1 MSADVD
7 AIGRTLRAGGV
18 TRRLVAALAVSCG
31 ASALAAT
38 VAPDVRTDDVDRFY
52 RVYDD
57 ARGQPSAAQLQS
69 GYLDPGSE
77 ALHQF
82 VVARIDNAAK
92 LANAVAKRPDAYAQ
106 ARTCL
111 PALARTRSQ
120 LPAVFA
126 RMAEIHPASTFPPVT
141 FVIGRDSTGGTTTPD
156 GIVIGLETMCRMTVM
171 GTDVGDRFTHIVAH
185 ELAHVQ
191 QPASAVEPP
200 PGATLLFQSLLEGGA
215 EFVAELTSGD
225 VSYGHMKTWT
235 RGKEC
240 AIEQAFQKDALG
252 TDVSHWLYNG
262 FGTPDKPGDLGYW
275 VGYRISRAYYAQASD
290 KKQAISDLLHVDNG
304 SAPAIL
310 QRSGWKPPTGC

>member
-1 MSADVD
+1 M
-7 AIGRTLRAGGV
+7 IKILI
-18 TRRLVAALAVSCG
+18 AAVAVSCG
-31 ASALAAT
+31 AATQAAT
-38 VAPDVRTDDVDRFY
+38 PVPEVRTDDVDRFY

-57 ARGQPSAAQLQS
+57 AHGRPGAAQLQS

-82 VVARIDNAAK
+82 VVSRIDNAAK
-92 LANAVAKRPDAYAQ
+92 LADAIAKRPDAYAQ
-106 ARTCL
+106 ASACL
-111 PALARTRSQ
+111 PALAKTRSQ

-141 FVIGRDSTGGTTTPD
+141 FVIGRDSTGGTTAPD
-156 GIVIGLETMCRMTVM
+156 GIVIGLEKMCRLTMM
-171 GTDVGDRFTHIVAH
+171 GEDVGDRFTHIVAH

-191 QPASAVEPP
+191 QPASQVEPP

-240 AIEQAFQKDALG
+240 AIEQAFQKDAPG
-252 TDVSHWLYNG
+252 TDLSHWLYNG

-275 VGYRISRAYYAQASD
+275 VGYRIAKAYYERAAGR
-290 KKQAISDLLHVDNG
+290 KQAIDDLLHVDNDN
-304 SAPAIL
+304 AAAFL
-310 QRSGWKPPTGC
+310 ARSGWKPQKGC